1 MLQSGVEGKRRWDYG
16 EPQERGSSLAWKRLA
31 AVPDPRMLQQ
41 RGGSVTTPPATSST
55 NMFPQQYC
63 LRWKY
68 HHSNLQTM
76 FSQLLERQAYCDV
89 TLACEGKTLR
99 AHKVNTDS
107 LSLSL
112 SLGVAFLTT
121 W

>member
-1 MLQSGVEGKRRWDYG
+1 MHHQQQSSGPV
-16 EPQERGSSLAWKRLA
+16 SS
-31 AVPDPRMLQQ
+31 
-41 RGGSVTTPPATSST
+41 TTPPAAAMSANNSA

-99 AHKVNTDS
+99 AHKVSILFIFTIVPGRVS
-107 LSLSL
+107 LVLDGTVSFTAR
-112 SLGVAFLTT
+112 GR
-121 W
+121 